1 MILVEEPTPNCIQWS
16 FEDDTTW
23 DEFHMQLDD
32 LQARVNMTS
41 EPLCVIAYSG
51 RQMPV
56 GNAIVH
62 LKRLATVVSSSD
74 MILAFVIVN
83 NKMNVFGQNVVQLA
97 LRLFGN
103 VSKLHIVQSEDEAL
117 AIVQAERQT

>member
-1 MILVEEPTPNCIQWS
+1 
-16 FEDDTTW
+16 
-23 DEFHMQLDD
+23 
-32 LQARVNMTS
+32 
-41 EPLCVIAYSG
+41 
-51 RQMPV
+51 MPV

-103 VSKLHIVQSEDEAL
+103 VSKLHIVQSKDEAL